1 MGPTPGISVWIN
13 PSHANSLS
21 VRPVQFGASPYILGM
36 QHSVAVFPG
45 FSAGDL
51 STLALRRHL
60 QNRGFRPHRWRLGVN
75 RGDVEALIPQVVA
88 RAESLSERGGQP
100 ISLVGWSLGG
110 VLAREVARERPDLV
124 RGVVTLGS
132 PIIGGPK
139 YTRAAGFYKTVLKQ
153 DLDEIERSV
162 HERNQIPIEVPL
174 TAIYS
179 KRDKVVQ
186 WEACIDRFNSHCEH
200 IEVDASHLSL
210 GFDPK
215 VMKLVS
221 ARVGQHPS
229 G

>member
-1 MGPTPGISVWIN
+1 MP
-13 PSHANSLS
+13 H
-21 VRPVQFGASPYILGM
+21 
-36 QHSVAVFPG
+36 HVAVFPG

-51 STLALRRHL
+51 STFALRRHL
-60 QNRGFRPHRWRLGVN
+60 QRRGFRAHRWRLGVN
-75 RGDVEALIPQVVA
+75 RGDVPVLIPQLIA
-88 RAESLSERGGQP
+88 RTEALTERHGEP

-110 VLAREVARERPDLV
+110 VLAREVARERPDIV

-132 PIIGGPK
+132 PVIGGPK

-162 HERNQIPIEVPL
+162 EERNRIPIEVPL

-179 KRDKVVQ
+179 KRDRIVQ
-186 WEACIDRFNSHCEH
+186 WDACIDPFNPQCRH

-215 VMKLVS
+215 VLRLVS
-221 ARVGQHPS
+221 EALGQQLARAA
-229 G
+229 